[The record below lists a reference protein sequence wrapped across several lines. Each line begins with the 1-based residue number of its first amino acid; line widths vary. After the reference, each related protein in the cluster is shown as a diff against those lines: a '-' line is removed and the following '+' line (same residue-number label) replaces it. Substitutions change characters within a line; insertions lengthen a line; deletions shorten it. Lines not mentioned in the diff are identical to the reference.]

1 MSEEKKLTVDDTV
14 LGLAASVAGRACEL
28 LADGWTKG
36 KLYGGEGGVQEFC
49 IHGALNLA
57 IEEVFGPGTS
67 VGRHHL
73 DGTRMVTSGASDVEA
88 VAVAFIVDE
97 AATQHA
103 YKGGGM
109 FLGAAGFNDAP
120 ERKHEEV
127 LAVVGNAS
135 KRLWDLSM
143 EQQTEGAGSGWTPS
157 KWADVDVN
165 SEEAKQYLYAS
176 LN

>member
-1 MSEEKKLTVDDTV
+1 MSDEKKLTVDDTV

-28 LADGWTKG
+28 LADGWVKG
-36 KLYGGEGGVQEFC
+36 TLYAGEGGAESFC

-67 VGRHHL
+67 IGRHHI

-97 AATQHA
+97 AATQHQ

-127 LAVVGNAS
+127 LKVVGNAS

-157 KWADVDVN
+157 KWASIDVEPEVVN
-165 SEEAKQYLYAS
+165 QYLYAP